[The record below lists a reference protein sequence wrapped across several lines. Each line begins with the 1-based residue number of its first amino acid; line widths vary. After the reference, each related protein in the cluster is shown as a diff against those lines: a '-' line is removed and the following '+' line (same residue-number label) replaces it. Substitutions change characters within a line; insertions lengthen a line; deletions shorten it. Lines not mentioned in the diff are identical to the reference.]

1 MELARPAGM
10 TNAPENAAMDDDPS
24 SYPQPDPGRH
34 PARPARRKPRQS
46 FPWGLTIAA
55 VASAAALGSYFG
67 SQHAATQRPADSAEE
82 TADTEVAAP
91 PAPPSA
97 PAPALDDPAASAY
110 LKPAT
115 ENPAPAATTDS
126 STRPIPAPPEPE
138 LTSEDIS
145 IFEAALAG
153 QPSAPAPATS
163 EPTAVPTDLP
173 ALDRQYL
180 AALARGMR
188 KAPEAE
194 HPAWL
199 AETESV
205 RSSSSPSTA
214 LADLPPTLQKLRTV
228 YLAYKNRETTAA
240 TAAANPPPN
249 SPATRNPTAS
259 NPATT
264 TVAPPPPPAPNP
276 AETRTFDLHV
286 LADDG
291 VSIFLNGQEIE
302 GEYLVGAAHTPGAI
316 LRLSVTA
323 APGDTLGFH
332 VRNREGPAYFAAA
345 ATAGVQLLFGSS
357 TRWDSIAAAPTTEWL
372 RGDGKPGPSSREMR
386 ANADY
391 EKAVADLFEKRCGL
405 RSTAYRIIWPG
416 GSEAGFR
423 YRLRPADLPKTPSR

>member
-1 MELARPAGM
+1 MPPMELARPAGM
-10 TNAPENAAMDDDPS
+10 TNAPENAAMEDDPS
-24 SYPQPDPGRH
+24 AYPQPE
-34 PARPARRKPRQS
+34 PARRPSRPARRKPHQP

-55 VASAAALGSYFG
+55 VASAAALGAYFG
-67 SQHAATQRPADSAEE
+67 SQHATPPRPTGDSTE
-82 TADTEVAAP
+82 TAEADAPAP
-91 PAPPSA
+91 PAPP
-97 PAPALDDPAASAY
+97 PDDPAASAY

-115 ENPAPAATTDS
+115 EDPAPAASTDAT
-126 STRPIPAPPEPE
+126 TRPIAPPPEPE

-153 QPSAPAPATS
+153 QPSAPAPVSDDPAT
-163 EPTAVPTDLP
+163 APTDLP

-199 AETESV
+199 AESESV
-205 RSSSSPSTA
+205 RSSSTPSAA
-214 LADLPPTLQKLRTV
+214 LAELPPTLQKLRTV

-240 TAAANPPPN
+240 TSNSSPN
-249 SPATRNPTAS
+249 SPATSNPTAS
-259 NPATT
+259 TPETT
-264 TVAPPPPPAPNP
+264 TVAPPAPPAPNP

-316 LRLSVTA
+316 IRLSVTA

-345 ATAGVQLLFGSS
+345 ATSGVQLLFGSS
-357 TRWDSIAAAPTTEWL
+357 TRWDSIAAAPTTDWL
-372 RGDGKPGPSSREMR
+372 RGEGKPGPSSREMR
-386 ANADY
+386 ANTDY
-391 EKAVADLFEKRCGL
+391 EKAVADLFEKRCSL
-405 RSTAYRIIWPG
+405 RPTAYRIIWPG
-416 GSEAGFR
+416 GNEAGFR
-423 YRLRPADLPKTPSR
+423 YRLRPADLPKAASR

>member
-10 TNAPENAAMDDDPS
+10 TNAPENAAMEDDPS
-24 SYPQPDPGRH
+24 AYPQPE
-34 PARPARRKPRQS
+34 PARRPSRPARRKPRQP

-55 VASAAALGSYFG
+55 IASAAALGSYFG
-67 SQHAATQRPADSAEE
+67 SRQAAS
-82 TADTEVAAP
+82 P
-91 PAPPSA
+91 PAADDPTETPEASMA
-97 PAPALDDPAASAY
+97 AVPAPEPSPDDPAASAY

-115 ENPAPAATTDS
+115 EDPAPAANPAS
-126 STRPIPAPPEPE
+126 STRAIPASVEPE

-153 QPSAPAPATS
+153 QPSAPAPATDD
-163 EPTAVPTDLP
+163 PAAAPTDLP

-205 RSSSSPSTA
+205 RSSGTPSTT

-228 YLAYKNRETTAA
+228 YLDYKNREAVAA
-240 TAAANPPPN
+240 TTSSNPSPNAPATSNPP
-249 SPATRNPTAS
+249 AS
-259 NPATT
+259 TPATT
-264 TVAPPPPPAPNP
+264 EASPPAANP

-291 VSIFLNGQEIE
+291 VSIFLNGKEIE

-316 LRLSVTA
+316 IRLPVTA

-345 ATAGVQLLFGSS
+345 ATSGVQLLFGSS
-357 TRWDSIAAAPTTEWL
+357 TRWDSIAAAPTAEWL
-372 RGDGKPGPSSREMR
+372 RGEGKPGPSSREMR
-386 ANADY
+386 ANTDY
-391 EKAVADLFEKRCGL
+391 EKAVADLFEKRCNL
-405 RSTAYRIIWPG
+405 RPTAYRIIWPG

-423 YRLRPADLPKTPSR
+423 YRLRPSDLPKAANR

>member
-1 MELARPAGM
+1 MPPMELARPAGM
-10 TNAPENAAMDDDPS
+10 TNAPENAAMEADPS
-24 SYPQPDPGRH
+24 AHPQPEPARR
-34 PARPARRKPRQS
+34 PARPARRKPRQP

-67 SQHAATQRPADSAEE
+67 SQHASPPPATDDSTVTPEAG
-82 TADTEVAAP
+82 VAAP
-91 PAPPSA
+91 PAA
-97 PAPALDDPAASAY
+97 PAPDDPAASAY
-110 LKPAT
+110 LKPAS
-115 ENPAPAATTDS
+115 EDSVPAANPVS
-126 STRPIPAPPEPE
+126 STRPIPASPEPE

-153 QPSAPAPATS
+153 QPSAPAPSTGDPA
-163 EPTAVPTDLP
+163 AAPTDLP

-199 AETESV
+199 AETQSV
-205 RSSSSPSTA
+205 RSSSTPSTA

-228 YLAYKNRETTAA
+228 YLAYKNRETVA
-240 TAAANPPPN
+240 TPANPSPN
-249 SPATRNPTAS
+249 ASATGNPTVS
-259 NPATT
+259 NPETT
-264 TVAPPPPPAPNP
+264 SVAPSPPPTPNP
-276 AETRTFDLHV
+276 AESRTFDLHV

-291 VSIFLNGQEIE
+291 VSIFLNGEEIE

-316 LRLSVTA
+316 VRLSVTA

-345 ATAGVQLLFGSS
+345 ATTGVQLLFGTS

-372 RGDGKPGPSSREMR
+372 RGEGKPGPSSREMR
-386 ANADY
+386 ANTDY
-391 EKAVADLFEKRCGL
+391 EKAVADLFEKRCSL
-405 RSTAYRIIWPG
+405 RPTAYRIIWPG

-423 YRLRPADLPKTPSR
+423 YRLRPADLPKAASR